1 MSHFEMNCMKRKI
14 NPAKLKTESIE
25 PKHASLD
32 HTNSLRKLTN
42 DELEFRLKDLIQK
55 ERKLLHIILEH
66 IKEVSRREL
75 YLAKAYS
82 SMYEY
87 LTKEMGYSGSSAMRR
102 LEAANLLKDLPS
114 LAENIKNGS
123 VNLTQVCELSR
134 AIKEKERATH
144 TRIPTEVKH
153 GLLAQI
159 ASKTTAETQKILA
172 ESLDLPLQM
181 QDKKRVQQDESVR
194 LEITLSKEQF
204 EKLRSSRDEL
214 IHVLSQQQK
223 EISWANVIEVLC
235 EKHLRKVEKHS
246 DKIEKVSLH
255 KVHLQQAK
263 VVAVKKVSPHAITA
277 SATEGV
283 ADSTD
288 MGMNADLPMPVEQRM
303 IQPIHMSLLKSRCCQ
318 FRDPKTGR
326 KCESTFALQVD
337 HIIPRWAGGL
347 DTPENLQYLCA
358 AHNAYKYRRQAGI
371 VRR

>member
-14 NPAKLKTESIE
+14 NPAKLKTNDTELKNPPINY
-25 PKHASLD
+25 PL
-32 HTNSLRKLTN
+32 TLQKLTN
-42 DELEFRLKDLIQK
+42 DELEFRLKDLVQK

-223 EISWANVIEVLC
+223 DTSWGNVIEVLC
-235 EKHLRKVEKHS
+235 ERHLRQAEKRS
-246 DKIEKVSLH
+246 DKIEKVSLR
-255 KVHLQQAK
+255 KAHLQQAQ
-263 VVAVKKVSPHAITA
+263 VIAVKKVSPQPITA
-277 SATEGV
+277 SVTEGV
-283 ADSTD
+283 AGSADVA
-288 MGMNADLPMPVEQRM
+288 MNADLPMLVEQRM
-303 IQPIHMSLLKSRCCQ
+303 
-318 FRDPKTGR
+318 T
-326 KCESTFALQVD
+326 
-337 HIIPRWAGGL
+337 
-347 DTPENLQYLCA
+347 
-358 AHNAYKYRRQAGI
+358 
-371 VRR
+371 